1 VSLARSFIT
10 WLSNQ
15 RAFTRTIG
23 ATGMRLGFAR
33 RFIAGETLEDGLR
46 VAAELNAKGMLVILN
61 QLGEHATDRAAAS
74 ASYAAYQRMLQEIS
88 NRKLNAGVTV
98 KPTQLGLGFAPDL
111 CLDLTRRLVTDA
123 ASRGNF
129 LEIDMED
136 SPTVDATLALFE
148 GIRRDHPNAGLAV
161 QAYLFRT
168 EADLLRLKPLHP
180 KIRLVKGAYLE
191 PHDVAFAAKHD
202 VDANFV
208 KLMRILF
215 ADGFTPA
222 IASHDERMITE
233 ARALARE
240 FGRAPEEWEV
250 QMLHGIRRDL
260 QEALVRDGYRMRV
273 YVTFGTEWVPYF
285 MRRLAERPANLGFV
299 LKSLLRRH

>member
-1 VSLARSFIT
+1 MSAARSFIT

-15 RAFTRTIG
+15 RAVTRAIAG
-23 ATGMRLGFAR
+23 TGMRLGFAR
-33 RFIAGETLEDGLR
+33 RFIAGETLEDALR
-46 VAAELNAKGMLVILN
+46 AAAELNAKGMLVILN
-61 QLGEHATDRAAAS
+61 QLGEHVTDRASAEAS
-74 ASYAAYQRMLQEIS
+74 FASYERMLREIS
-88 NRKLNAGVTV
+88 ARKLDAGVTV
-98 KPTQLGLGFAPDL
+98 KPTQLGLSLDPAL
-111 CLDLTRRLVTDA
+111 CLELTKRLVADA

-148 GIRRDHPNAGLAV
+148 GIRRDHENVGLAV

-168 EADLLRLKPLHP
+168 EADLRRLQPLRP

-191 PHDVAFAAKHD
+191 PHDVAFASKHD

-215 ADGFTPA
+215 TDGFFPA
-222 IASHDERMITE
+222 VGSHDEAMI
-233 ARALARE
+233 AKAKE
-240 FGRAPEEWEV
+240 FAKELGRAPDTWEV

-260 QEALVRDGYRMRV
+260 QEALTRDGYRMRV

-285 MRRLAERPANLGFV
+285 MRRLAERPANVGFV
-299 LKSLLRRH
+299 LKSLMRGR

>member
-1 VSLARSFIT
+1 VSVTRSFIT
-10 WLSNQ
+10 WLSNR
-15 RAFTRTIG
+15 RAFTRAIG
-23 ATGMRLGFAR
+23 STGMRLGFAR
-33 RFIAGETLEDGLR
+33 RFIAGENLEDGLR
-46 VAAELNAKGMLVILN
+46 ASAELNAKGHLVVLN
-61 QLGEHATDRAAAS
+61 QLGEHVADRAAAEAS
-74 ASYAAYQRMLQEIS
+74 FASYQRILREIS
-88 NRKLNAGVTV
+88 DRKLNAFVTA
-98 KPTQLGLGFAPDL
+98 KPTQLGLGIDPAL
-111 CLDLTRRLVTDA
+111 CLDLTRRLVADA

-129 LEIDMED
+129 FEIDMED

-148 GIRRDHPNAGLAV
+148 GVRRDYENVGLAV

-168 EADLLRLKPLHP
+168 EADLKRLQPLHP

-191 PHDVAFAAKHD
+191 PADVAFASKND
-202 VDANFV
+202 VDANFI

-222 IASHDERMITE
+222 IGSHDERMIAE
-233 ARALARE
+233 ARALAAE
-240 FGRAPEEWEV
+240 FHRAPDTWEV

-260 QEALVRDGYRMRV
+260 QEQLVREGYHMRV

-299 LKSLLRRH
+299 LKSLLRGG

>member
-1 VSLARSFIT
+1 MSLARSFIT

-15 RAFTRTIG
+15 RAITRTI
-23 ATGMRLGFAR
+23 AASGMRLGFAR

-46 VAAELNAKGMLVILN
+46 ASAELNAKGMLVILN
-61 QLGEHATDRAAAS
+61 QLGEHVTDRASAEAS
-74 ASYAAYQRMLQEIS
+74 FGAYERMLREIEA
-88 NRKLNAGVTV
+88 RRLNASVTV
-98 KPTQLGLGFAPDL
+98 KPTQLGLAIAPDL
-111 CLDLTRRLVTDA
+111 CYELTNRLVTDA
-123 ASRGNF
+123 AARGNF

-136 SPTVDATLALFE
+136 SPTVDATLDLFE
-148 GIRRDHPNAGLAV
+148 RVRTERENVGLAV

-168 EADLLRLKPLHP
+168 EEDLRRLQPLRP

-191 PHDVAFAAKHD
+191 PHSVAFASKRE

-208 KLMRILF
+208 TLMQLLF

-222 IASHDERMITE
+222 IGSHDEVMIE
-233 ARALARE
+233 HAKRLAKE
-240 FGRAPEEWEV
+240 FGRAPESWEV

-260 QEALVRDGYRMRV
+260 QEGLVREGYRMRV

-285 MRRLAERPANLGFV
+285 MRRLAERPANVGFV
-299 LKSLLRRH
+299 LKSLLRGR

>member
-1 VSLARSFIT
+1 VSAARSFIT

-15 RAFTRTIG
+15 RVVTRAIAG
-23 ATGMRLGFAR
+23 TGMRLGFAR
-33 RFIAGETLEDGLR
+33 RFIAGETLEDALR
-46 VAAELNAKGMLVILN
+46 AAAELNAKGMLVILN
-61 QLGEHATDRAAAS
+61 QLGEHVTDRASAEAS
-74 ASYAAYQRMLQEIS
+74 FASYERMLREIS
-88 NRKLNAGVTV
+88 ARKLDAGVTV
-98 KPTQLGLGFAPDL
+98 KPTQLGLSLDPAL
-111 CLDLTRRLVTDA
+111 CLELTKRLVADA

-148 GIRRDHPNAGLAV
+148 GIRREHENVGLAV

-168 EADLLRLKPLHP
+168 EADLRRLQPLRP

-191 PHDVAFAAKHD
+191 PHDVAFASKHD

-215 ADGFTPA
+215 TDGFFPA
-222 IASHDERMITE
+222 VGSHDEAMI
-233 ARALARE
+233 AKAKE
-240 FGRAPEEWEV
+240 FAKELGRAPDAWEV

-260 QEALVRDGYRMRV
+260 QDALTRDGYQMRV

-285 MRRLAERPANLGFV
+285 MRRLAERPANVGFV
-299 LKSLLRRH
+299 LKSLLRGR